1 MHPTKKSKL
10 AKQSLTNYKNER
22 QHSRGDSFQMADF
35 KKAENIIEVENVSQQ
50 DSSDSNDVPFQLEE
64 WKQQKRRG
72 TTHKLDVESNLQ
84 NSRKRRVSHSPSPNL
99 EEIYQNM

>member
-1 MHPTKKSKL
+1 MTKISQEKNVVPQMHPTKKSKL

-35 KKAENIIEVENVSQQ
+35 KKPENIIQVENVSQQ

-64 WKQQKRRG
+64 WKQPKKTRNY
-72 TTHKLDVESNLQ
+72 T
-84 NSRKRRVSHSPSPNL
+84 
-99 EEIYQNM
+99 